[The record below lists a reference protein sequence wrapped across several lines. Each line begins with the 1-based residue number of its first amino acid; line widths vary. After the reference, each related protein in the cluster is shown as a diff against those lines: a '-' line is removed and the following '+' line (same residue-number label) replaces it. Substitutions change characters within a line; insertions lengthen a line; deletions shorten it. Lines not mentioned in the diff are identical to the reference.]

1 LCTTHVDCTAEA
13 RIKKERNGHFRLFRS
28 GVHTAETVNIVAQR
42 SGIHKSLLLEID
54 NLLLGGQGPRQCLVT
69 LQTKFIANEETLA
82 LLPSIG
88 QLKNRAQKLRSRGD
102 FDVTTYADIMEWA
115 SPRMCVS
122 KSTFFMGMR
131 FRIADDALRVSHQP
145 LEYQNERL
153 VLDGFTDTLENGQLS
168 VGLIFTSR
176 RLFRTISRTILG
188 QSGEVLMATDGTY
201 KLHFGASPSEP
212 TAFDTL
218 QRTSISRSF
227 TRLRSCSFGPRN
239 VRIRQTVY
247 SC

>member
-13 RIKKERNGHFRLFRS
+13 RIKKERNGQFRLFRS

-188 QSGEVLMATDGTY
+188 QSGEVLM
-201 KLHFGASPSEP
+201 FW
-212 TAFDTL
+212 
-218 QRTSISRSF
+218 
-227 TRLRSCSFGPRN
+227 RN
-239 VRIRQTVY
+239 PGRPV
-247 SC
+247 